1 MSNSARPPGP
11 GRASGFTLV
20 ELVMALSIAGVLSAI
35 VVPTIRRYLDQ
46 ARVAEA
52 IGDIAA
58 IQSDLQSYDPL
69 PETLS
74 EIGKG
79 NLLDPWGRAYRYLR
93 IDKGSIG
100 KARKDKFLVPLN
112 SDYDLYSIGKDGL
125 SNAPLSSSESRDDI
139 VRANDGAFI
148 GLASRY

>member
-1 MSNSARPPGP
+1 MSETGRRLSRDRAR
-11 GRASGFTLV
+11 GFTLV
-20 ELVMALSIAGVLSAI
+20 EIVMALSIAGVLSAI
-35 VVPTIRRYLDQ
+35 IVPTIRRYLDQ

-52 IGDIAA
+52 IGDIAL
-58 IQSDLQSYDPL
+58 IQSDLESYDPL

-79 NLLDPWGRAYRYLR
+79 NLLDPWGNPYQYLR
-93 IDKGSIG
+93 IEKGNIG
-100 KARKDKFLVPLN
+100 QARKDKFLVPLN
-112 SDYDLYSIGKDGL
+112 SDFDLYSMGKDGK
-125 SNAPLSSSESRDDI
+125 SVGPLSGAESKDDV